1 MVARQS
7 HINVLERAR
16 TMPVT
21 KVTADVKV
29 AHNYSAQTLNST
41 DLAKEKLR
49 QQLARVIIFS
59 LHNSPHTYFHLT
71 YNSNSIL
78 IIQSH
83 NLSTM
88 SLIFPR

>member
-1 MVARQS
+1 MIARQS

-29 AHNYSAQTLNST
+29 AHNYSAQRLNST

-49 QQLARVIIFS
+49 QQLAKV
-59 LHNSPHTYFHLT
+59 N
-71 YNSNSIL
+71 IL
-78 IIQSH
+78 ILHYTNFFYPYITLVLFRKKS
-83 NLSTM
+83 
-88 SLIFPR
+88 